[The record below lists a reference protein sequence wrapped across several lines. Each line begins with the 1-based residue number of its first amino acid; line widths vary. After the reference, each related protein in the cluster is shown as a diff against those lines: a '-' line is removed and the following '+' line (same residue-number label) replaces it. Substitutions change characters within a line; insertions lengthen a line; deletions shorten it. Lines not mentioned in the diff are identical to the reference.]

1 MHLGFVIKKTL
12 TLLALVDPFMAIPLF
27 VCATAG
33 LDVRFRDKYSRQ
45 LGITVALSLLI
56 GGLFGLHLLDFMGVS
71 LASIQIGGGAIMFIV
86 SLAMVVAK
94 EETIKYTPRESEEAA
109 AGPSH
114 RSAGDS
120 LTGRAGSSFL
130 CHGNL
135 TDNPAGRFVVCY
147 SAAGCCRDRYLA
159 VFPVCR
165 AGRAYSHSF
174 GTEGHRTAGRFSVD
188 SDFRGNDGIR
198 IPACFSGTVHLSGQ
212 AGLL

>member
-45 LGITVALSLLI
+45 LGIIVALSLLI

-109 AGPSH
+109 AGPSIVPLGIPLL
-114 RSAGDS
+114 AGPAALSYVMATSQITRPEDLLS
-120 LTGRAGSSFL
+120 VILPPVAVGIVTWL
-130 CHGNL
+130 CF
-135 TDNPAGRFVVCY
+135 RFVGRGGRILTP
-147 SAAGCCRDRYLA
+147 SALKVIERLAGFLLTAISVEMMVSGFRH
-159 VFPVCR
+159 VFP
-165 AGRAYSHSF
+165 G
-174 GTEGHRTAGRFSVD
+174 
-188 SDFRGNDGIR
+188 
-198 IPACFSGTVHLSGQ
+198 LST
-212 AGLL
+212 